1 MDKVCKSNLNPE
13 LKKRFFVATVESI
26 LLYSCERW
34 AVNDKMERML
44 NSTYTNMLRRVL
56 NVHWSF
62 PESSVA

>member
-1 MDKVCKSNLNPE
+1 MNPE

-62 PESSVA
+62 LESSVA